1 TFFERHRFTGQH
13 RFVER
18 AIPFNDFAIHRNL
31 LTRPDAKLIADMHF
45 NQRRVNF
52 LTIAN
57 NMRFLRREIE
67 KRAYGA
73 ASSSPCAQ
81 LEDRAD
87 PKPTGHVAQL
97 GILFFVA
104 RNLSFRLKRHA
115 ADWAIA
121 RMILFDLRMHWTR
134 VDHLIG
140 QPCLPDWT
148 RESPESVNSFE
159 DLQEP

>member
-1 TFFERHRFTGQH
+1 MRHAEHKDR
-13 RFVER
+13 
-18 AIPFNDFAIHRNL
+18 
-31 LTRPDAKLIADMHF
+31 
-45 NQRRVNF
+45 QR
-52 LTIAN
+52 
-57 NMRFLRREIE
+57 
-67 KRAYGA
+67 
-73 ASSSPCAQ
+73 Q
-81 LEDRAD
+81 DRAD
-87 PKPTGHVAQL
+87 PEPTGHVAQL

-159 DLQEP
+159 DCKNHQLRASGDIIGAASEHR